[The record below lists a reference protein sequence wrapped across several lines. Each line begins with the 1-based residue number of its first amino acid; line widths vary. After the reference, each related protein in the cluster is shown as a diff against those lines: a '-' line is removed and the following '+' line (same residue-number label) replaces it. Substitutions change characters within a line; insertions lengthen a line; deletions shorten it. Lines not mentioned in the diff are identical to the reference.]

1 MLTESMFIPVLIA
14 LYVLIA
20 AIMVVSLLLNG
31 VRPSKTLAWLLAI
44 FTIPVGGV
52 LLYILFGRNRRKNKM
67 FSLKNEFSIRDELQ
81 YQQCTP
87 PIYGNKEKII
97 NLIHKTAKCPVS
109 CKNEVELLKDGRNT
123 FESIFEALEEAQEH
137 IHLQYYIFEDGVLA
151 DKLLEIFE
159 RKIEQNVTVRLLYDG
174 IGSYSLSKKY
184 LKRLHSIGVQTAQF
198 LPFRFGRFLSA
209 LNYRNHRKIIVI
221 DNKIGFTGGINIS
234 DKYLK
239 GDPSLGKWHDTHLK
253 VEGEAV
259 DFLNRT
265 FIIDWFLASGEQV
278 DISSFILHPKL
289 DGEKYLQIVAS
300 GPDDDFDVMEQIYFS
315 IINSAEKYLY
325 IVNPYIIP
333 NHAILQGLA
342 TAALSGV
349 DVRLLMSDTTDIK
362 LVDWCVR
369 AYFDTYL
376 KSGIKIYLYPD
387 GILHSKVMLCDDEI
401 ASIGT
406 ANLDNRSLQ
415 QNYEAQAFV
424 YDADLCA
431 QMKADFLKD
440 CAKSTAL
447 LDYQKHRQRPMIK
460 KILEGF
466 AKLLSP
472 LL

>member
-1 MLTESMFIPVLIA
+1 MLIPILIGLYA
-14 LYVLIA
+14 LVAL
-20 AIMVVSLLLNG
+20 IMVIGLLLNG

-44 FTIPVGGV
+44 FTIPVAGV
-52 LLYILFGRNRRKNKM
+52 LFYILFGRNRRKSKL
-67 FSLKNEFSIRDELQ
+67 FTLKNQFATVGEFRTIHCYPELS
-81 YQQCTP
+81 
-87 PIYGNKEKII
+87 GNKQKITS
-97 NLIHKTAKCPVS
+97 LIENTAKCPVT
-109 CKNEVELLKDGRNT
+109 CHNRLELLKDGKNT
-123 FESIFEALEEAQEH
+123 FESIFRAIEQAKDH

-151 DKLLEIFE
+151 DKLLEVFE
-159 RKIEQNVTVRLLYDG
+159 RKIGENVTIRLLYDG

-184 LKRLHSIGVQTAQF
+184 LKKLKAIGVETAQF
-198 LPFRFGRFLSA
+198 LPFKFGRFLSA

-239 GDPSLGKWHDTHLK
+239 GDPALGKWHDTHLK
-253 VEGEAV
+253 IEGEAV

-265 FIIDWFLASGEQV
+265 FVTDWFLASEKKV
-278 DISSFILHPKL
+278 DVSSFHIHTLPQK
-289 DGEKYLQIVAS
+289 GTSLQMVPS
-300 GPDDDFDVMEQIYFS
+300 GPDDDFDVMEQVYFS

-333 NHAILQGLA
+333 NHAILQALM

-349 DVRLLMSDTTDIK
+349 DVRILMSSSTDIK

-369 AYFDTYL
+369 AYFESYL
-376 KSGIKIYLYPD
+376 KAGIKIYLYDD
-387 GILHSKVMLCDDEI
+387 GFLHSKVMLCDDEI

-415 QNYEAQAFV
+415 QNYEAQVFV
-424 YDADLCA
+424 YDKALCGS
-431 QMKADFLKD
+431 MKNDFLQD
-440 CAKSTAL
+440 CQKARL
-447 LDYQKHRQRPMIK
+447 LSDYKAYKERPWTK
-460 KILEGF
+460 KLIEGF